1 MEQFVYILYI
11 PAKFHKHEET
21 RVVELE
27 LKHKKLNLSYTEDEF
42 YRAGTL
48 RVTRNV
54 PQGKNL

>member
-42 YRAGTL
+42 YRAGT
-48 RVTRNV
+48 
-54 PQGKNL
+54 